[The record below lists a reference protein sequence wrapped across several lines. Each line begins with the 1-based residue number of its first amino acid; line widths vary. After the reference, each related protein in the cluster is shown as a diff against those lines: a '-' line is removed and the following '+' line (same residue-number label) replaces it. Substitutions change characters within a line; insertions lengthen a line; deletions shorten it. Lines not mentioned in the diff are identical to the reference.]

1 MVNVNYSNGRDHGEK
16 WRDTKHMLEGKK
28 KTREPDYKLDM
39 EAERNNSVESDT

>member
-1 MVNVNYSNGRDHGEK
+1 MAEIMGRSGEIQNTC
-16 WRDTKHMLEGKK
+16 WRGKK